1 MQAVAFFDPRL
12 VRQVSLRMRGEVL
25 RFQAYPFPDAKLMV
39 IADSLGDGRTGKAI
53 LHSRELKERTKG
65 STEHMEI
72 PNSFRLQSLLEHIDK
87 GGVSEEQV
95 LKLRIHELRTAYQYL
110 MRCGQLKRDVANEV
124 FGALLEIERD
134 LAEPKRNEHKL
145 AASRNVGKGIGY
157 RSPKAGNPV
166 GPVVAITAKASIC
179 RLERRIAQI
188 LGIRRFANLRLALV
202 TVFNKESELLF
213 KTLKEEKSLRSKAF
227 QKLIAQLEYMRLQP
241 FEAPARRI
249 EAMYASFLSGEMAE
263 SDAYVAI
270 RRELHAVLLV
280 CVVERKVIRLLS
292 YMTHRDLDEA
302 KMTFYREG
310 AIDALV
316 RIVNHIDA
324 CDAFSVDAR
333 MIAVTKLGHARNIL
347 AQEDLFET
355 PKKRLNSAG
364 RILKELTAILPV

>member
-53 LHSRELKERTKG
+53 LHSCELKERTRG
-65 STEHMEI
+65 STEHMEVS
-72 PNSFRLQSLLEHIDK
+72 NSFRLQSLLEHIDK

-95 LKLRIHELRTAYQYL
+95 LKIRIHELRTAYQYL
-110 MRCGQLKRDVANEV
+110 MRCGQLKRDVVNEV
-124 FGALLEIERD
+124 FGVLLEIERD

-166 GPVVAITAKASIC
+166 GPVAAITAKASIC

-188 LGIRRFANLRLALV
+188 LGVRRFANLRLALV
-202 TVFNKESELLF
+202 TVFNKEAEQLF
-213 KTLKEEKSLRSKAF
+213 KTLKDEKSLRSKAF
-227 QKLIAQLEYMRLQP
+227 SRLIAQLEYMRMKP
-241 FEAPARRI
+241 FEAPSRRI
-249 EAMYASFLSGEMAE
+249 EALYASFRSGARAE
-263 SDAYVAI
+263 SDVYLAI

-280 CVVERKVIRLLS
+280 CVVERKAIRLLS
-292 YMTHRDLDEA
+292 YMTHHGLDEA
-302 KMTFYREG
+302 KMNFYRRE
-310 AIDALV
+310 AIDALFH
-316 RIVNHIDA
+316 IVKRIDA
-324 CDAFSVDAR
+324 SDAFSADAR
-333 MIAVTKLGHARNIL
+333 TIAVTRLHHARNIL
-347 AQEDLFET
+347 VQEDLFET